1 MSELE
6 NGRPQVAQDTESAG
20 QTVAAMREAARQLLV
35 DGQVDVVIGY
45 AAGSLPLRTTPCFV
59 DDPERVEQLVWNA
72 SCENNLATYLQHID
86 GKVGIVA
93 KGCDARAVVTK
104 IVERQIDREKVVIIG
119 VPCQGV
125 IDRQR
130 IESLLNGREVSE
142 AQITNDHLVLRGISA
157 DDAAIGH
164 PFEETLDLQEV
175 LCEDCVVCRHKDP
188 SVYDILVEDAD
199 AKVAEDGASAGQA
212 QRQHPTVEEFESWTA
227 DERWAYFSE
236 EFSRCIRCYAC
247 REACPACYCTQC
259 FVDQSQPTWF
269 GKSDDPSDVMAF
281 HLVRIYH
288 VAGRC
293 LDCGACVR
301 ACPMDIDLRTLGRKL
316 EKDVRELFGY
326 EPGMDLESAPLLG
339 TFRADDPQGFIR

>member
-6 NGRPQVAQDTESAG
+6 RALRE
-20 QTVAAMREAARQLLV
+20 TVRQLLV
-35 DGQVDVVIGY
+35 DGRVDVVIGY
-45 AAGSLPLRTTPCFV
+45 ASGSLPLRTTPCFV
-59 DDPERVEQLVWNA
+59 RDAEQVDQLVWNA
-72 SCENNLATYLQHID
+72 NCENNLATYLQKID

-93 KGCDARAVVTK
+93 KGCDARSVVTK
-104 IVERQIDREKVVIIG
+104 IVEHQADRDNVVIIG

-125 IDRQR
+125 IDRRR
-130 IESLLNGREVSE
+130 IESQLGRREVLE
-142 AQITNDHLVLRGISA
+142 AQVANGQLVLRGA
-157 DDAAIGH
+157 G
-164 PFEETLDLQEV
+164 FEETLDLREA
-175 LCEDCVVCRHKDP
+175 LCEDCVVCRHKNP
-188 SVYDILVEDAD
+188 SVYDVLVGDEDLIEDAGDRAMD
-199 AKVAEDGASAGQA
+199 AQSAVQT
-212 QRQHPTVEEFESWTA
+212 RTKHPTTEEFESWTA

-247 REACPACYCTQC
+247 REACPVCYCTQC
-259 FVDQSQPTWF
+259 FVDQSQPDWF
-269 GKSDDPSDVMAF
+269 GRSDDLSDIMAF

-339 TFRADDPQGFIR
+339 TFRTDDPQGFIK